1 MRQSE
6 LRQKLFDFFE
16 ENEIDYDQSQNTL
29 NLYRWAIRN
38 HKFEPIEEIE
48 QLIEEKKKAKKDK
61 EKDQIE
67 AEKEQEKRED
77 EEKEKAEI
85 EANKKTE
92 SERKEQEKETKEEKK
107 DKKVKKEVEPDPVK
121 AEIIK
126 EKEDIKEEQK
136 KNDWIF
142 YLLILAFLAYLLFN
156 FLKNRENG
164 TEDEPGK

>member
-29 NLYRWAIRN
+29 NLYRWATRN

-48 QLIEEKKKAKKDK
+48 QLIEEKKRDKKNK
-61 EKDQIE
+61 EKEQIE
-67 AEKEQEKRED
+67 AEKEQEKKED
-77 EEKEKAEI
+77 EEKAKI
-85 EANKKTE
+85 EANKKDE
-92 SERKEQEKETKEEKK
+92 LERKEQEKETKEEKK

-126 EKEDIKEEQK
+126 EKEDIKEDQK

-164 TEDEPGK
+164 TEDESGE